1 MLLSQT
7 TSKQILVT
15 LTLPKAFSPLLS
27 SPHFES
33 RAVGQTFEPTPPKA
47 LGHGNNSK
55 SAKQGKMIMAKFYV
69 QSGSVRAIVDSL
81 DMDRAALWVVNE
93 VMTATLPIDDMSD
106 DEATVE
112 GADRIEG
119 QYLSETIKIS
129 EQGFDR
135 DDACEVDVLNAFRHW
150 YELYQAV
157 SILAGKLGT
166 PEESVCRS

>member
-1 MLLSQT
+1 
-7 TSKQILVT
+7 
-15 LTLPKAFSPLLS
+15 
-27 SPHFES
+27 
-33 RAVGQTFEPTPPKA
+33 
-47 LGHGNNSK
+47 
-55 SAKQGKMIMAKFYV
+55 MAKFYV

-93 VMTATLPIDDMSD
+93 VMTTTLPIDDLSD
-106 DEATVE
+106 DEATVDR
-112 GADRIEG
+112 ADRSEG

-135 DDACEVDVLNAFRHW
+135 DDASEVDVLSAFRHW

-157 SILAGKLGT
+157 TILAGKLAQ

>member
-1 MLLSQT
+1 
-7 TSKQILVT
+7 
-15 LTLPKAFSPLLS
+15 
-27 SPHFES
+27 
-33 RAVGQTFEPTPPKA
+33 
-47 LGHGNNSK
+47 
-55 SAKQGKMIMAKFYV
+55 MAKFYV

-93 VMTATLPIDDMSD
+93 VMTTTLPIDDMSD

-112 GADRIEG
+112 RSDRIEG
-119 QYLSETIKIS
+119 QYLSETIKVS

-135 DDACEVDVLNAFRHW
+135 DDASEVDVLNAFRHW

-157 SILAGKLGT
+157 SILADKLGQ

>member
-15 LTLPKAFSPLLS
+15 LTLPKAFNPLLS
-27 SPHFES
+27 SPHFEG
-33 RAVGQTFEPTPPKA
+33 RAVGQAFEAISPKA
-47 LGHGNNSK
+47 HSNGHIST
-55 SAKQGKMIMAKFYV
+55 SSKQGNLIMAKFYV

-93 VMTATLPIDDMSD
+93 VMTTTLPIDDMSD

-112 GADRIEG
+112 QADRIEG
-119 QYLSETIKIS
+119 QYLSETITVS

-135 DDACEVDVLNAFRHW
+135 DDATEVDVLNAFRHW

-157 SILAGKLGT
+157 SILAGKLGQ
-166 PEESVCRS
+166 PEESVCGS

>member
-1 MLLSQT
+1 MLSQT
-7 TSKQILVT
+7 TSKQTLVT

-33 RAVGQTFEPTPPKA
+33 RVVGQTFVPNLPKG
-47 LGHGNNSK
+47 LGHGIKSI
-55 SAKQGKMIMAKFYV
+55 SAKQGKIIMAKFYV
-69 QSGSVRAIVDSL
+69 QSGSVRAVVDSL
-81 DMDRAALWVVNE
+81 DMERAALWVVNE
-93 VMTATLPIDDMSD
+93 VMTTTLPIDDVSD

-112 GADRIEG
+112 DADRIEG
-119 QYLSETIKIS
+119 QYLSETIKVS

-157 SILAGKLGT
+157 TILASKLGIQ
-166 PEESVCRS
+166 EESVCRS